1 MKQRV
6 VLLISII
13 TFIMYCFFKTEKKQ
27 SGNKTPPLISLTDK
41 VISIANSYNGV
52 PYKPGGTTSK
62 GMDCSGLVQTSFK
75 QINVLLPRSSSS
87 MSNKGKKISTDKI
100 KLGDLLFFNINRL
113 KGKINHVGLVTN
125 IDNHNIYF
133 IHSTTSKGVIT
144 NSLNDPY
151 WKTAFVKAKRVLN

>member
-13 TFIMYCFFKTEKKQ
+13 TFIIYCFFKTEKKQ
-27 SGNKTPPLISLTDK
+27 SSNKMPPLISLADK

-52 PYKPGGTTSK
+52 PYKPGGNTSK

-87 MSNKGKKISTDKI
+87 MSNKGTKITLTEI
-100 KLGDLLFFNINRL
+100 QLGDLLFFNINRL
-113 KGKINHVGLVTN
+113 KGKINHVGLVTSIKN
-125 IDNHNIYF
+125 NDIRF

-144 NSLNDPY
+144 TSLNETY
-151 WKTAFVKAKRVLN
+151 WKNSFVKAKRILN